1 MESTKPKA
9 MLEEPQPEELKKQ
22 SSSTTKQPPKSL
34 ADILDSMKITETQ
47 PPATLSKEES
57 KGEPKGG
64 D

>member
-34 ADILDSMKITETQ
+34 ADILDSMKITET
-47 PPATLSKEES
+47 PATLSKEES